1 MVPVTP
7 AALALEG
14 ARAIAAGADALHLHV
29 RGADGMESLAGDEVT
44 ATLETVR
51 AACRGIPIGISS
63 GSWIEP
69 DPLRRLD
76 LVNGWEVLPDFVSV
90 NMDEPGAV
98 DLCALLLKRGIGIEP
113 GLSEPGEVAV
123 LAQSGLAGSA
133 LRLLIEP
140 VAAEP
145 VAALAAAAAV
155 LDALD
160 AAGIAGPRLLHG
172 TEAAAWSVLDRAV
185 VLGYQS
191 RIGFEDTLTLPD
203 GSVADSNEAL
213 VRAARERESATAAQG
228 DGR

>member
-14 ARAIAAGADALHLHV
+14 ARAVAAGADALHLHI

-69 DPLRRLD
+69 DSLRRLD

-172 TEAAAWSVLDRAV
+172 TEAAAWPVLDRAV